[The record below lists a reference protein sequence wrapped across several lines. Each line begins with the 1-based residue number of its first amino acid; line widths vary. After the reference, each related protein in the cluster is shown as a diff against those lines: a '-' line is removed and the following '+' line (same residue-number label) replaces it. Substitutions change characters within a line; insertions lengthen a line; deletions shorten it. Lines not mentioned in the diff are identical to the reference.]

1 MRAICCRRG
10 WPLILDKAMPDL
22 QIFMTAIGDVP
33 AITDPVLVRQK
44 SRDMTAAFSP
54 IMKKELADKSADVI
68 VRPRDKAEIARVAS
82 AAARARLPLIARG
95 GGTANFGQGIPLA
108 GGAILDLTGYEG
120 VVWKKSGAARL
131 RAGTR
136 LADIDNATRPDGWEL
151 RIYSSTK
158 KTATI
163 GGFVGGGHSGI
174 GAAVHGILRD
184 RGNILGLEV
193 MSVEETPKTV
203 ELRGADCN
211 LVHHAY
217 GANGIMTEVEVPLS
231 PAWAW
236 REAYVHF
243 ADFADAT
250 RFAVEL
256 AAADGIVRK
265 VISLQQWPIPSMIR
279 AFANVMKPGHS
290 AVLALVAEPSLEHFA
305 DLVKAH
311 NGIAEPLCEEGT
323 GPWGLPLYELVWGHT
338 LFNVNKTDRSRKN
351 VAGLFPPDDLVGA
364 IGRAARR
371 FADVGPLHLEAKRID
386 GKLSFQGSPLFSYR
400 DEAQMAEIVRGLTE
414 EGCEVANNHT
424 FLVKEGGM
432 KVVDDRDF
440 EFKRLMDPYDLMNPG
455 KLTTDA
461 QSRAASAGAALPTA
475 IWNYKRAI

>member
-1 MRAICCRRG
+1 
-10 WPLILDKAMPDL
+10 MPDL
-22 QIFMTAIGDVP
+22 QLFMTAIGDVP
-33 AITDPVLVRQK
+33 VETDPVLVRQK

-54 IMKKELADKSADVI
+54 VMKKELADKSADVI

-120 VVWKKSGAARL
+120 LVWQKPGAARM
-131 RAGTR
+131 RTGTR
-136 LADIDNATRPDGWEL
+136 LADIDAATRPNGWEL
-151 RIYSSTK
+151 RIFSSTK
-158 KTATI
+158 KAATI

-184 RGNILGLEV
+184 RGNILGMEV
-193 MSVEETPKTV
+193 MSVEEEPKTV
-203 ELRGADCN
+203 ELRGHDCN

-217 GANGIMTEVEVPLS
+217 GANGIMTEIEMPLA
-231 PAWAW
+231 PAWPW
-236 REAYVHF
+236 REAFVQF
-243 ADFADAT
+243 ADFMDAA

-256 AAADGIVRK
+256 AQADGIVRK
-265 VISLQQWPIPSMIR
+265 VVSLQQAPIPTMIR
-279 AFANVMKPGHS
+279 AFGSVARPGFS
-290 AVLALVAEPSLEHFA
+290 AVLALVAEPSLEAFA

-311 NGIAEPLCEEGT
+311 GGIAEPLCAEGE
-323 GPWGLPLYELVWGHT
+323 GPWGAPLYEFLWGHT
-338 LFNVNKTDRSRKN
+338 LLNVNKTDRSRKN
-351 VAGLFPPDDLVGA
+351 VAGLFPPKDLIGA
-364 IGRAARR
+364 IGRAAKR
-371 FADVGPLHLEAKRID
+371 FAEVGPLHLEAKRID
-386 GKLSFQGSPLFSYR
+386 GQLSFQGSPLFSYR

-432 KVVDDRDF
+432 KVVETRDM

-455 KLTTDA
+455 KLSLDGTG
-461 QSRAASAGAALPTA
+461 SGASAGAALPTA
-475 IWNYKRAI
+475 IWNYKRAV